1 MKNSSRFQ
9 AAYYTL
15 FFFVTGCFTAFADEF
30 DEDDL
35 DPFFPGNND
44 PGNASL
50 PYISLLLLL
59 GVLYAGYHLF
69 MKIIDSEKK
78 TQIR

>member
-1 MKNSSRFQ
+1 MKNSNRLSS
-9 AAYYTL
+9 AYYTL
-15 FFFVTGCFTAFADEF
+15 LFFVIGSFMAFADEF
-30 DEDDL
+30 DPF
-35 DPFFPGNND
+35 DPEVPD
-44 PGNASL
+44 PGNASI